1 MLSEDQIK
9 ALRTH
14 LRIVGNKIPK
24 ELYSRKMDISA
35 GEYMGLLINSQLS
48 VINEILETIDKDK
61 EEGMKH
67 NIIKE
72 FEKFRGKNGNR
83 NL

>member
-14 LRIVGNKIPK
+14 LRIIGKKIPK
-24 ELYSRKMDISA
+24 QLYQKDMKISA
-35 GEYMGLLINSQLS
+35 GEYMELLVGTQLS

-61 EEGMKH
+61 EERMKH
-67 NIIKE
+67 KIIE
-72 FEKFRGKNGNR
+72 DFYAFRGDANV
-83 NL
+83 

>member
-1 MLSEDQIK
+1 MLSEDQVK

-14 LRIVGNKIPK
+14 LKVIGSKIPK
-24 ELYSRKMDISA
+24 NLNNQPIKISA
-35 GEYMGLLINSQLS
+35 GEYMNLLVGAQLS

-61 EEGMKH
+61 EEMMKH

-72 FEKFRGKNGNR
+72 FYKFRGDVNV
-83 NL
+83 